1 MKLTWQR
8 VALPLKTPF
17 TISRGT
23 LHHQQ
28 CLIVALSAEGKT
40 GYGEVTCNQYYQHT
54 YESLE
59 QSLSQLADLLADA
72 ECLLPQEFYSR
83 CEEVIPED
91 RFALSAVDCAAYD
104 LHGKIT
110 GMPTT
115 QILGLPPE
123 FTVRSSYTLGIASIS
138 QMIEKLRAEP
148 DWPIYKIKLGTEND
162 LEIVQALRQE
172 TAATIRVDANC
183 AWSPEQTVEFSQALM
198 ELGVEFI
205 EQPLPA
211 DAPAEQHR
219 IVFEQSS
226 LPIIADESCRTEGD
240 VAHCRHLFHG
250 INVKLCKCGG
260 LTPAARMLRQA
271 RDWGMKTMVGCMVES
286 TIGISAAAQLSPLLD
301 YADLDGSVLLAAETA
316 QGVRVSN
323 GLVQPGSAH
332 GNGVEPEACISSGS
346 WFPARLHQVGNNSRI
361 T

>member
-1 MKLTWQR
+1 MKLAWQR
-8 VALPLKTPF
+8 VAVPLKTPF

-40 GYGEVTCNQYYQHT
+40 GFGEVTCNQYYQHT

-59 QSLSQLADLLADA
+59 QSLATLADLLASVD
-72 ECLLPQEFYSR
+72 CLPPQELYAR
-83 CEEVIPED
+83 CEEAIPED

-104 LHGKIT
+104 LFGKLSGI
-110 GMPTT
+110 PTT
-115 QILGLPPE
+115 EILGLPAE
-123 FTVRSSYTLGIASIS
+123 FNVRSSYTLGIASIE

-162 LEIVQALRQE
+162 LEIVQALRGE
-172 TAATIRVDANC
+172 TDATIRVDANC
-183 AWSPEQTVEFSQALM
+183 AWSPEQTLEFSQALA

-211 DAPAEQHR
+211 YAPAEQHR
-219 IVFEQSS
+219 LVFEQSS

-240 VAHCRHLFHG
+240 VAQCRDLFHG
-250 INVKLCKCGG
+250 INIKLCKCGG
-260 LTPAARMLRQA
+260 LTPGSRMLRQA

-286 TIGISAAAQLSPLLD
+286 TIGISAAAQLLPLLD
-301 YADLDGSVLLAAETA
+301 YADLDGSVLLAEETA
-316 QGVRVSN
+316 QGVKVNN
-323 GLVQPGSAH
+323 GVVQPGSAY
-332 GNGVEPEACISSGS
+332 GNGVEPEAHIATGP
-346 WFPARLHQVGNNSRI
+346 WFPA
-361 T
+361 